1 MDVRLGYPHPRLTRG
16 SYTSYFTL
24 QISNKTARFLRD
36 LHRARGRS
44 RGRLEFCFFLS
55 RISAD
60 FYTGYTRLGI
70 RSIGGVRDTWM
81 YVSGTRYVYK

>member
-1 MDVRLGYPHPRLTRG
+1 M
-16 SYTSYFTL
+16 
-24 QISNKTARFLRD
+24 A
-36 LHRARGRS
+36 RARSVARAGRVS
-44 RGRLEFCFFLS
+44 GFLS

-81 YVSGTRYVYK
+81 YVSDTRYVYK